1 MTETVP
7 SSRLVLRRLRDVM
20 AGQGTAQERL
30 STIVRI
36 IAADMVA
43 EVCSCYI
50 MRAGEVLELFATE
63 GLRPEAVHRT
73 RLRVGEGLVG
83 VVAASARPLAL
94 ADAQAHPDFAYRPET
109 GEEIYHSLMGVPILR
124 SGRVLG
130 VLVVQNRTT
139 RHYDEDEIE
148 ALQTIA
154 MVLAELVASGE
165 LVNPLERQQPAGV
178 GQLPLRIE
186 GAKLNGGLAIGQAV
200 LHEPRLVIRHV
211 VAEDIGAELD
221 RLRRAVEGMH
231 GAIDALL
238 EASDVASDG
247 EHRDILETYRM
258 FATDLGWLQ
267 RITEAIEGGLT
278 AEAAVQKVQS
288 DMHVRMSQATD
299 PYLRER
305 LADLEDL
312 TNRLQR
318 HLAGRSSTAAAAELP
333 EEFILVARNMG
344 PAELLDYDRKRLK
357 GLVLEEGSANA
368 HVAVVARALD
378 IAVVGRAKDVLA
390 RVEPGDIV
398 VVNGDEGAVVLRP
411 NEDVIQ
417 AVEARI
423 KTRLGQRQQYEALR
437 DLPAESQDGTRVEL
451 LLNSGLF
458 IDLPYLDETAAAGV
472 GLFRTELQFMLRDTF
487 PTVPQQVSLY
497 RRVLD
502 QAGGRP
508 VTFRTLDIG
517 GDKVLPYMDDA
528 SADENPAMGWRAIRI
543 SLDRPAM
550 LRQQLRALI
559 RAAAGRS
566 LRVMFPMIADI
577 GEFDTRARGL
587 QSRARSPTQG
597 RRNVADADRGR
608 LDARSAGADLA
619 IAGAVRPRRFH
630 FRRHQRFDP
639 VSLCRRPRQSA
650 PGRPL
655 DPISPPVLRVL
666 GEIATSCA
674 AQRLPV
680 TVCGEMAGD
689 PLEAMVLV
697 GLGFRALSMAPSSI
711 GPVKAMIRSL
721 EINALVEFIASL
733 SDMASHSLRGNSM
746 TSRAIVGLWSRE
758 DRARL
763 RLRGM
768 LGRKW
773 KTGAPPKGAQGWLD
787 TNGVVQPIA
796 QTRGR

>member
-30 STIVRI
+30 QTIVRI

-83 VVAASARPLAL
+83 VIAAAARPIAL
-94 ADAQAHPDFAYRPET
+94 ADAQSHPDFAYRPET

-124 SGRVLG
+124 NGRVLG

-186 GAKLNGGLAIGQAV
+186 GARLNAGLAIGQAV
-200 LHEPRLVIRHV
+200 LHEPRLVIRQV
-211 VAEDIGAELD
+211 VAEDTAAELD
-221 RLRRAVEGMH
+221 RLRRAVDGMH
-231 GAIDALL
+231 GAIDELL

-258 FATDLGWLQ
+258 FAADLGWLQ
-267 RITEAIEGGLT
+267 RITEAIESGLT

-288 DMHVRMSQATD
+288 DMRLRMSQATD

-344 PAELLDYDRKRLK
+344 PAEFLEYDRRRLK
-357 GLVLEEGSANA
+357 GLVLEESSPNA
-368 HVAVVARALD
+368 HVAIVARALD
-378 IAVVGRAKDVLA
+378 IPVVGRAKDVLA

-417 AVEARI
+417 AVETRIRI
-423 KTRLGQRQQYEALR
+423 KLGQRQQYETLR
-437 DLPAESQDGTRVEL
+437 DLPAESKDGTRVEL
-451 LLNSGLF
+451 LLNGGLF
-458 IDLPYLDETAAAGV
+458 IDLPYLEETGAAGI

-487 PTVPQQVSLY
+487 PTVPQQASIY

-502 QAGGRP
+502 QAAHRP

-517 GDKVLPYMDDA
+517 GDKVLPYMDNA

-566 LRVMFPMIADI
+566 LRVMFPMVADV
-577 GEFDTRARGL
+577 GEFDNAREVLNLELDRQRKAGETLPAEIAVGVMLEVPALIWQLPALAGRADFISVGTNDL
-587 QSRARSPTQG
+587 VQFLFA
-597 RRNVADADRGR
+597 ADRGNPR
-608 LDARSAGADLA
+608 LAG
-619 IAGAVRPRRFH
+619 RY
-630 FRRHQRFDP
+630 DP
-639 VSLCRRPRQSA
+639 L
-650 PGRPL
+650 
-655 DPISPPVLRVL
+655 SPPVLKVL
-666 GEIATSCA
+666 GDIASTCA
-674 AQRLPV
+674 AHRLPV

-697 GLGFRALSMAPSSI
+697 GLGYRALSMAPSSI

-721 EINALVEFIASL
+721 DVAALVEFVASL
-733 SDMASHSLRGNSM
+733 SDIATHSLRGKFHDFA
-746 TSRAIVGLWSRE
+746 RDRDIV
-758 DRARL
+758 
-763 RLRGM
+763 
-768 LGRKW
+768 
-773 KTGAPPKGAQGWLD
+773 
-787 TNGVVQPIA
+787 V
-796 QTRGR
+796 

>member
-83 VVAASARPLAL
+83 VIAASARPLAL
-94 ADAQAHPDFAYRPET
+94 ADAQSHPDYAYRPET

-130 VLVVQNRTT
+130 VLVVQNRTR
-139 RHYDEDEIE
+139 RHYDEDEVE

-165 LVNPLERQQPAGV
+165 LVNPLERQQPAGI

-186 GAKLNGGLAIGQAV
+186 GARLNAGLALGQAV
-200 LHEPRLVIRHV
+200 LHEPQLVIRQV
-211 VAEDIGAELD
+211 VAEDSAAELD
-221 RLRRAVEGMH
+221 RLRHAVDAMH

-258 FATDLGWLQ
+258 FAADLGWLQ
-267 RITEAIEGGLT
+267 RITEAVQSGLT
-278 AEAAVQKVQS
+278 AEAAVQKVQG
-288 DMHVRMSQATD
+288 DMRVRMNQATD

-318 HLAGRSSTAAAAELP
+318 HLAGDAARPSNSELP
-333 EEFILVARNMG
+333 EEFILIARNMG

-357 GLVLEEGSANA
+357 GLVLEEGSPNA

-378 IAVVGRAKDVLA
+378 IPVVGRVKDVLS

-417 AVEARI
+417 AVDNRI
-423 KTRLGQRQQYEALR
+423 KVRLGQRQQYEALR
-437 DLPAESQDGTRVEL
+437 DLPAESKDGTRVEL
-451 LLNSGLF
+451 MLNGGLF

-472 GLFRTELQFMLRDTF
+472 GLFRTELQFMLRETF
-487 PTVPQQVSLY
+487 PTVPQQAALY
-497 RRVLD
+497 SRVLD
-502 QAGGRP
+502 QAGERP

-559 RAAAGRS
+559 RASSGRS
-566 LRVMFPMIADI
+566 LRVMFPM
-577 GEFDTRARGL
+577 
-587 QSRARSPTQG
+587 
-597 RRNVADADRGR
+597 VADVAEFETAREILQLELDRQRKAGEILPERVAIGLMLEVPALIWQLPALAGRADFISVGTNDLVQFLFAADRGNPR
-608 LDARSAGADLA
+608 LAG
-619 IAGAVRPRRFH
+619 RY
-630 FRRHQRFDP
+630 DP
-639 VSLCRRPRQSA
+639 L
-650 PGRPL
+650 
-655 DPISPPVLRVL
+655 SPSILRVL
-666 GEIATSCA
+666 GQIAAGCA
-674 AQRLPV
+674 THNLPV

-689 PLEAMVLV
+689 PLEAMALV

-721 EINALVEFIASL
+721 DVPALVEFIGSL
-733 SDMASHSLRGNSM
+733 SEVSTRSLRGKFHDFA
-746 TSRAIVGLWSRE
+746 RDRGIV
-758 DRARL
+758 
-763 RLRGM
+763 
-768 LGRKW
+768 
-773 KTGAPPKGAQGWLD
+773 
-787 TNGVVQPIA
+787 V
-796 QTRGR
+796 